1 MLMIGRTADGA
12 SALTLTPIEH
22 GRDMSTPGKDNVC
35 VIIRKR
41 NFDGGS
47 ILAALAGRWLVE
59 VNDVR
64 DIAIK
69 DRYTACY
76 LRNDAI
82 GMHGRH
88 TTAEKRIRGY
98 GSRNSRYTC

>member
-12 SALTLTPIEH
+12 SALVLTPIKH
-22 GRDMSTPGKDNVC
+22 GRDMSTPSKDNVC

-47 ILAALAGRWLVE
+47 ILAAMAGRWLIE

-69 DRYTACY
+69 DRYATCY

-82 GMHGRH
+82 GMHRCH
-88 TTAEKRIRGY
+88 TTAEQRIRRY
-98 GSRNSRYTC
+98 GS